1 MNKKS
6 VGTERVFEELVK
18 KQQRQ
23 EPCALVL
30 LIEVKGSA
38 PARAGAKMVVFANGD
53 IAGTVGGGTMEKEA
67 VDAALL
73 AMEKGETIL
82 RHVDLSAAPTYVCG
96 GRATLYIEPVLPTSR
111 LIIAGAGHVGQA
123 LCKTAAAVG
132 FSVIVVDDR
141 PEFADPKLL
150 PDAARVMTSDFETI
164 FDQLRVSTST
174 YIVCATRGHAHDYTV
189 IREALATPA
198 SYVGLV
204 GSRSK
209 RTSFLKRLQQEE
221 GVGEEELVRLY
232 TPVGLDIGANSPAE
246 IAVSITA
253 QLIQRRSSHGLQDGF
268 HTARGWSI
276 TSHGPDKAAAAATE

>member
-6 VGTERVFEELVK
+6 IGTERVFEELVK

-30 LIEVKGSA
+30 LIEAKGSA
-38 PARAGAKMVVFANGD
+38 PAKAGAKMVVFANGD

-73 AMEKGETIL
+73 AMEKGEATL
-82 RHVDLSAAPTYVCG
+82 HHVDLSAAPTYVCG
-96 GRATLYIEPVLPTSR
+96 GRATLYIEPVLPASR

-123 LCKTAAAVG
+123 LCKAAAAVG
-132 FSVIVVDDR
+132 FSVIVADDR

-150 PDAARVMTSDFETI
+150 PDAARVITSDFETM
-164 FDQLRVSTST
+164 FEQLRVGPSAS
-174 YIVCATRGHAHDYTV
+174 IVCATRGHAHDYTV
-189 IREALATPA
+189 IRKALATSA

-204 GSRSK
+204 GSRRK
-209 RTSFLKRLQQEE
+209 RTSFLKRLQQEA
-221 GVGEEELVRLY
+221 GVGEEDLVRLY
-232 TPVGLDIGANSPAE
+232 TPVGLDIGACSPAE

-253 QLIQRRSSHGLQDGF
+253 QLIQKRNSHGLQDGI
-268 HTARGWSI
+268 HSARGRGF
-276 TSHGPDKAAAAATE
+276 TSHGADKAAAAAAE